1 MHTIKELQTIFTEH
15 LAKQDFFSNPKE
27 LYEPIVYSMNMG
39 GKRLR
44 PVCLLAAC
52 ELFGGDY
59 RKALDPAVGIEM
71 FHNFTLVHDDIMDN
85 AHLRRGHET
94 VYKKWN
100 PNIGILSG
108 DTMFAIAFDYVM
120 RIEDDLMRKTM
131 SLFDKTAI
139 EVCEGQQFD
148 LNYETIPTVT
158 IPDYFNMIRL
168 KTGVLVAASLK
179 MGAIIARAETSQADA
194 IYDFGLYTGLAFQLV
209 DDLLDVFSNDQ
220 KFGKERGGDI
230 VCNKKT
236 YLYLKGYELA
246 GAAEKEALDHLFSDK
261 AISAEEKVNA
271 VATIWEKLGVPDAAR
286 AEIRHFHQ
294 KAIDS
299 LNSLNVPKERT
310 AELRQLADMLLER
323 TY

>member
-1 MHTIKELQTIFTEH
+1 MHTIKELQDIFTEH
-15 LAKQDFFSNPKE
+15 LAKQDFFSDPKE

-59 RKALDPAVGIEM
+59 HKALDPAVGIEM

-85 AHLRRGHET
+85 AHLRRGKET

-100 PNIGILSG
+100 TNIGILSG

-120 RIEDDLMRKTM
+120 RIDDDLMRKAV

-148 LNYETIPTVT
+148 LNYETTPVVSIA
-158 IPDYFNMIRL
+158 DYLNMIRL

-179 MGAIIARAETSQADA
+179 MGAIIARAEASQANT
-194 IYDFGLYTGLAFQLV
+194 IYDFGLYTGLVFQLV
-209 DDLLDVFSNDQ
+209 DDLLDVFSNDH
-220 KFGKERGGDI
+220 KFGKTRGGDI

-246 GAAEKEALDHLFSDK
+246 GEQEKQDLDRLFGDK
-261 AISAEEKVNA
+261 TIDPEEKIKE
-271 VATIWEKLGVPDAAR
+271 VAAIWEKLGVPEAAR
-286 AEIRHFHQ
+286 NEIKQYHR
-294 KAIDS
+294 KAVDC
-299 LNSLNVPKERT
+299 LDSLNVPT
-310 AELRQLADMLLER
+310 GYTDELRQFTDALLER

>member
-1 MHTIKELQTIFTEH
+1 MHTIKELQDIFTEH
-15 LAKQDFFSNPKE
+15 LAKQDFFSDPKE

-85 AHLRRGHET
+85 AHLRRGKET
-94 VYKKWN
+94 VYKKWDT
-100 PNIGILSG
+100 NIGILSG
-108 DTMFAIAFDYVM
+108 DTMFAIAFDYIM
-120 RIEDDLMRKTM
+120 RIDDDLMRKAVL
-131 SLFDKTAI
+131 LFDKTAI

-148 LNYETIPTVT
+148 LNYETMPSVT
-158 IPDYFNMIRL
+158 IPDYLNMIRL

-179 MGAIIARAETSQADA
+179 MGAIIARTEETQADA
-194 IYDFGLYTGLAFQLV
+194 IYNFGLYTGLVFQLV
-209 DDLLDVFSNDQ
+209 DDLLDVFSNDH
-220 KFGKERGGDI
+220 KFGKARGGDI

-246 GAAEKEALDHLFSDK
+246 GEEKKQALDHLFNDK
-261 AISAEEKVNA
+261 TIAPEEKVQQ
-271 VATIWEKLGVPDAAR
+271 VAAIWEKLGVPDAAR
-286 AEIRHFHQ
+286 NEIRQYHR
-294 KAIDS
+294 KAMDH
-299 LNSLNVPKERT
+299 LDALNVPKECT
-310 AELRQLADMLLER
+310 GELRRFADELLGR

>member
-1 MHTIKELQTIFTEH
+1 MHTIKELQAIFTEH

-52 ELFGGDY
+52 EMFGGDY

-85 AHLRRGHET
+85 AHLRRGKET

-100 PNIGILSG
+100 TNIGILSG

-120 RIEDDLMRKTM
+120 RIDDDLMRNAM
-131 SLFDKTAI
+131 ALFDKTAI

-148 LNYETIPTVT
+148 LNYETTPVVS
-158 IPDYFNMIRL
+158 IPDYVNMIRL

-179 MGAIIARAETSQADA
+179 MGAIVARAEEAQANA

-220 KFGKERGGDI
+220 KFGKARGGDI

-246 GAAEKEALDHLFSDK
+246 GEEEKQALDRLFNDK
-261 AISAEEKVNA
+261 AICPEEKVKQ
-271 VATIWEKLGVPDAAR
+271 VAAIWEKLGVPSAAR
-286 AEIRHFHQ
+286 TEIQQYHQ
-294 KAIDS
+294 KAIAS
-299 LNSLNVPKERT
+299 LNSLNIPKERT
-310 AELRQLADMLLER
+310 AELRRFADELLER

>member
-1 MHTIKELQTIFTEH
+1 MHTIKELQDIFTKH
-15 LAKQDFFSNPKE
+15 LAKQDFFSDPKE
-27 LYEPIVYSMNMG
+27 LYEPIVYSMNMS

-85 AHLRRGHET
+85 AHLRRGKET

-100 PNIGILSG
+100 TNIGILSG
-108 DTMFAIAFDYVM
+108 DTMFAIAFDYIM
-120 RIEDDLMRKTM
+120 RIDDDLMRKAIL
-131 SLFDKTAI
+131 LFDKTAI

-148 LNYETIPTVT
+148 LNYETTPSVT
-158 IPDYFNMIRL
+158 ISDYLNMIRL
-168 KTGVLVAASLK
+168 KTGVLIAASLK
-179 MGAIIARAETSQADA
+179 MGAIIARAEEAQADA
-194 IYDFGLYTGLAFQLV
+194 IYNFGLYTGLVFQLV
-209 DDLLDVFSNDQ
+209 DDLLDVFSHDH
-220 KFGKERGGDI
+220 KFGKARGGDI

-246 GAAEKEALDHLFSDK
+246 DEAKKQMLDRLFDDK
-261 AISAEEKVNA
+261 TIAPEEKVHA
-271 VATIWEKLGVPDAAR
+271 VAAIWEKLGVPDAAR
-286 AEIRHFHQ
+286 NEIKQYHR
-294 KAIDS
+294 KAIDHLDL
-299 LNSLNVPKERT
+299 LNLPKEYT
-310 AELRQLADMLLER
+310 GELQQFADELLKR

>member
-1 MHTIKELQTIFTEH
+1 MHTIKELQKIFTEH
-15 LAKQDFFSNPKE
+15 LAKQDFFSDPKE
-27 LYEPIVYSMNMG
+27 LYEPIVYSMSMG
-39 GKRLR
+39 GKKLR

-85 AHLRRGHET
+85 AHLRRGKET
-94 VYKKWN
+94 VFKKWN
-100 PNIGILSG
+100 ANIGILSG

-120 RIEDDLMRKTM
+120 RIDDDLMRKAV

-148 LNYETIPTVT
+148 LNYETMPSVT
-158 IPDYFNMIRL
+158 ISDYLNMIRL

-179 MGAIIARAETSQADA
+179 MGAIIARAEESQADA
-194 IYDFGLYTGLAFQLV
+194 IYKFGLYTGLVFQLV
-209 DDLLDVFSNDQ
+209 DDLLDVFSDDN
-220 KFGKERGGDI
+220 KFGKMRGGDI

-236 YLYLKGYELA
+236 YLYIKGYELA
-246 GAAEKEALDHLFSDK
+246 NEKEKQALDQLFNDK
-261 AISAEEKVNA
+261 TITPEKKVIRIA
-271 VATIWEKLGVPDAAR
+271 KIWKKLGVPDAAR
-286 AEIRHFHQ
+286 AEIKQYH
-294 KAIDS
+294 KEAIAYLDS
-299 LNSLNVPKERT
+299 LNIPKKYT
-310 AELRQLADMLLER
+310 TELRQFTDGLLDR

>member
-1 MHTIKELQTIFTEH
+1 MHTIKELQDIFTEH
-15 LAKQDFFSNPKE
+15 LAKQDFFSDPKE

-59 RKALDPAVGIEM
+59 RKALDSAVGIEM

-85 AHLRRGHET
+85 ADLRRGRET

-100 PNIGILSG
+100 TNIGILSG
-108 DTMFAIAFDYVM
+108 DTMFAIAFDYIT
-120 RIEDDLMRKTM
+120 RIDDDLMRKAV

-148 LNYETIPTVT
+148 LNYETTSSVT
-158 IPDYFNMIRL
+158 IPDYLNMIRL

-179 MGAIIARAETSQADA
+179 MGAIIARANETQAEA
-194 IYDFGLYTGLAFQLV
+194 VYNFGLYTGLVFQLV
-209 DDLLDVFSNDQ
+209 DDLLDVFSNDH
-220 KFGKERGGDI
+220 KFGKAHGGDI

-246 GAAEKEALDHLFSDK
+246 GKKEKQILDHLFCDK
-261 AISAEEKVNA
+261 TIATEEKVHA
-271 VATIWEKLGVPDAAR
+271 VASIWEKLGVPTATR
-286 AEIRHFHQ
+286 NKIRQYHR
-294 KAIDS
+294 KAMDYIDS
-299 LNSLNVPKERT
+299 LNIPKKNTSNLRGF
-310 AELRQLADMLLER
+310 ADELMER

>member
-1 MHTIKELQTIFTEH
+1 MHTIKELQDIFTEH
-15 LAKQDFFSNPKE
+15 LVKQDFFSSPKE

-85 AHLRRGHET
+85 ALLRRGQET

-100 PNIGILSG
+100 TNIGILSG
-108 DTMFAIAFDYVM
+108 DTMFALAFDYM
-120 RIEDDLMRKTM
+120 MHIDDDLMRKAMT
-131 SLFDKTAI
+131 LFDKTAI

-158 IPDYFNMIRL
+158 ISDYLNMIRL

-179 MGAIIARAETSQADA
+179 MGAIIARAEESQANA
-194 IYDFGLYTGLAFQLV
+194 IYNFGLYTGLVFQLV
-209 DDLLDVFSNDQ
+209 DDLLDVFSNDH
-220 KFGKERGGDI
+220 KFGKARGGDI
-230 VCNKKT
+230 ICNKKT
-236 YLYLKGYELA
+236 YLYIKGYELA
-246 GAAEKEALDHLFSDK
+246 GEKEKQALDCLFNDT
-261 AISAEEKVNA
+261 IIHPEEKVKE
-271 VATIWEKLGVPDAAR
+271 VAAIWEKLDVPDAAR
-286 AEIRHFHQ
+286 TEIQQYHR
-294 KAIDS
+294 KAVDY
-299 LNSLNVPKERT
+299 LNGLNVPKERT
-310 AELRQLADMLLER
+310 SELQQFADELLGR

>member
-1 MHTIKELQTIFTEH
+1 
-15 LAKQDFFSNPKE
+15 
-27 LYEPIVYSMNMG
+27 MNMG

-85 AHLRRGHET
+85 AHLRRGRET

-100 PNIGILSG
+100 TSIGILSG
-108 DTMFAIAFDYVM
+108 DAMFAIAFDYVM
-120 RIEDDLMRKTM
+120 HIDDDLMRKTM

-148 LNYETIPTVT
+148 LNYETMPEVSIPE
-158 IPDYFNMIRL
+158 YFNMIRL
-168 KTGVLVAASLK
+168 KTGVLIAASLK
-179 MGAIIARAETSQADA
+179 MGAIIARAEEAQADA
-194 IYDFGLYTGLAFQLV
+194 IYNFGLYTGLAFQLV
-209 DDLLDVFSNDQ
+209 DDLLDVFSSDH
-220 KFGKERGGDI
+220 KFGKARGGDI

-246 GAAEKEALDHLFSDK
+246 GEKEKQALDRLFSDK
-261 AISAEEKVNA
+261 TIHPEEKVKE
-271 VATIWEKLGVPDAAR
+271 VAALWEQLGVPDATR
-286 AEIRHFHQ
+286 TEIQQYHQ
-294 KAIDS
+294 KAIACLDQ
-299 LNSLNVPKERT
+299 LNVLKEHT
-310 AELRQLADMLLER
+310 AELRHFADELLRR

>member
-1 MHTIKELQTIFTEH
+1 MHTIKELQEIFTKH
-15 LAKQDFFSNPKE
+15 LAQQDFFSDPKE

-85 AHLRRGHET
+85 ANLRRGKET

-100 PNIGILSG
+100 TNIGILSG
-108 DTMFAIAFDYVM
+108 DTMFAIAFDYMM
-120 RIEDDLMRKTM
+120 RIDDDLMRKAMT
-131 SLFDKTAI
+131 LFDKTAI

-148 LNYETIPTVT
+148 LNYETMPFVN
-158 IPDYFNMIRL
+158 IPDYLNMIRL
-168 KTGVLVAASLK
+168 KTGVLIAASLK
-179 MGAIIARAETSQADA
+179 MGAIIARVDELQANA
-194 IYDFGLYTGLAFQLV
+194 IYDFGIYTGLAFQLV
-209 DDLLDVFSNDQ
+209 DDLLDVFSNDS
-220 KFGKERGGDI
+220 KFGKTRGGDI

-246 GAAEKEALDHLFSDK
+246 GTTEKTTLNRLFSDK
-261 AISAEEKVNA
+261 NITAEEKVTR
-271 VATIWEKLGVPDAAR
+271 VAEIWEKLGVPDAAR
-286 AEIRHFHQ
+286 AEIKQYHQ
-294 KAIDS
+294 KAIAC
-299 LNSLNVPKERT
+299 LNTLNVPKEYT
-310 AELRQLADMLLER
+310 AELRQFADELPER